1 MLRESNTKIG
11 TSFEMHDVTAG
22 VSGETDIPHARL
34 LSAYAEAVY
43 HHDGDAISKK
53 QLEIRRNLGDAAFVD
68 CAAVAAAF
76 HGFVR
81 VADGTG
87 IPYEGAGG
95 GTDTSDLRRAAGID
109 QFHRIA
115 GK

>member
-1 MLRESNTKIG
+1 MLRESNSKIG
-11 TSFEMHDVTAG
+11 TRFQMHDVTGG
-22 VSGETDIPHARL
+22 VNGETDIPHAGL

-43 HHDGDAISKK
+43 HRDSNAIREK
-53 QLEIRRNLGDAAFVD
+53 QSEIRRNLGDAAFVD
-68 CAAVAAAF
+68 CAAIVAAF

-95 GTDTSDLRRAAGID
+95 GTDTSDLRRALGID
-109 QFHRIA
+109 QFYRIV
-115 GK
+115 GE

>member
-1 MLRESNTKIG
+1 MLRESNNTIG
-11 TSFEMHDVTAG
+11 TTFDMSDVTGG
-22 VSGETDIPHARL
+22 VSGETDIPHAEL

-43 HHDGDAISKK
+43 HRDGGLIAKK
-53 QLEIRRNLGDAAFVD
+53 QAEIRQILGDAALVD
-68 CAAVAAAF
+68 CAAVASAF

-95 GTDTSDLRRAAGID
+95 GTDTTDLRSEAGID
-109 QFHRIA
+109 QFYRIA
-115 GK
+115 GE

>member
-1 MLRESNTKIG
+1 MLRESYTKIG
-11 TSFEMHDVTAG
+11 TSFEMHDITAG
-22 VSGETDIPHARL
+22 VSGETDIPHAQL

-43 HHDGDAISKK
+43 HRDGEAIGEK
-53 QLEIRRNLGDAAFVD
+53 QSEIRHNLSDSAFID
-68 CAAVAAAF
+68 CAAIAAAF

-115 GK
+115 GE

>member
-1 MLRESNTKIG
+1 MLRESNNTIG
-11 TSFEMHDVTAG
+11 TTFDMTDITGG
-22 VSGETDIPHARL
+22 VSGETDNPHADL

-43 HHDGDAISKK
+43 HRDSPLIAEK
-53 QLEIRRNLGDAAFVD
+53 QTEIRQTLGDAAFVD

-76 HGFVR
+76 HGYVR

-95 GTDTSDLRRAAGID
+95 GTDTTDLRCEAGID
-109 QFHRIA
+109 QFYRIA
-115 GK
+115 GE

>member
-1 MLRESNTKIG
+1 MLRESNNTIG
-11 TSFEMHDVTAG
+11 TTFDMTDVIGG
-22 VSGETDIPHARL
+22 VSGETDIPHADL

-43 HHDGDAISKK
+43 QRDTPLIAEK
-53 QLEIRRNLGDAAFVD
+53 QSEIRHFLGDAAFVD

-95 GTDTSDLRRAAGID
+95 GTDTTELRSEVGID
-109 QFHRIA
+109 QFYRIA